1 VNKLFTRGWIE
12 FLAVFLGLALSF
24 NIEEWREERQ
34 ISDKLFGDYQSIQLD
49 IENDIPYLKRI
60 ISEHEEASKNSKQSI
75 KILDGDISFNYKKF
89 MIIRKNAHG
98 SNSFFGIKSAYEA
111 SVSSGRL
118 TYFGTDSLSNQIGK
132 IYNHHYDRLKL
143 NGELIDE
150 NWGKI
155 EKLIYG
161 KKESEPA
168 IKEQNLIIIKSH
180 KFYTSVTNHISFQNA
195 YIRRSKRA
203 LKQMEKVNLLLLN
216 KLKNNQ

>member
-34 ISDKLFGDYQSIQLD
+34 IRDKLFGDYQSIQFD

-203 LKQMEKVNLLLLN
+203 LKQMGKVNLLLLN

>member
-1 VNKLFTRGWIE
+1 M
-12 FLAVFLGLALSF
+12 AVFLGLALSF

-34 ISDKLFGDYQSIQLD
+34 IRDKLFGDYQSIQLD